1 MKHNMKLN
9 NEPYN
14 NIKNGTKTVELRL
27 YDEKRRQLKVG
38 DEIEFTNITTNE
50 KQLVDIINL
59 YKYNNFKELYNHFNK
74 IEMGYKENEE
84 ASPSDMEEYYSKE
97 EQNKYGVLAIK
108 IKRK

>member
-14 NIKNGTKTVELRL
+14 SIKNGTKTVELRL
-27 YDEKRRQLKVG
+27 YDEKRRQLQVG

-50 KQLVDIINL
+50 KQSVDIINL

-84 ASPSDMEEYYSKE
+84 ASPSEMDEYYSKE